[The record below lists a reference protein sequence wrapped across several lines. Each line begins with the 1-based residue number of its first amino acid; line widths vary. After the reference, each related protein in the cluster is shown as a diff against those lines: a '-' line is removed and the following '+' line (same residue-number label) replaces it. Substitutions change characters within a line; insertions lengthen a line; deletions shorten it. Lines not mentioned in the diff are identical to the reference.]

1 MEQAKRERYAAIVLS
16 AGTGRRMNSNIPKQY
31 MMLENYPVLYY
42 SLKAFDDSDVDEVV
56 LVTGAE
62 DIDYCRKEIVE
73 HYGFQKVKAVVAGGS
88 ERYLSVWEGLKAA
101 DADYVLIHDGAR
113 PLIDAES
120 IRASMEAV
128 RKEKACILG
137 VPVKDTIKCA
147 DDRDYV
153 KNTPER
159 KSLWIIQTPQSFS
172 YELLTEAYRR
182 LFDAQNKGEELPAI
196 TDDAMI
202 VEQMTECKV
211 KIIRGR
217 YENIKITTP
226 EDIPMAKLFLKK

>member
-1 MEQAKRERYAAIVLS
+1 MERAKRERYAAIVLS

-182 LFDAQNKGEELPAI
+182 LFDAQNKGEELPVI